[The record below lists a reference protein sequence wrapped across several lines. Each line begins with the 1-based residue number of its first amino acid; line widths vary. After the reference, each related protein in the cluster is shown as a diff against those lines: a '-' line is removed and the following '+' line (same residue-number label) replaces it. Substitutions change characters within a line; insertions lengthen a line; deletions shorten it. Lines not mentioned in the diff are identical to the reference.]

1 MAVAGVV
8 IILVATEVA
17 TVVEDLV
24 ALYVGVAMHNAEQDR
39 MEVWLSL
46 NGLLLDQQEI
56 IFFHLFIS
64 FLFKTISQ

>member
-39 MEVWLSL
+39 MEV
-46 NGLLLDQQEI
+46 
-56 IFFHLFIS
+56 
-64 FLFKTISQ
+64 